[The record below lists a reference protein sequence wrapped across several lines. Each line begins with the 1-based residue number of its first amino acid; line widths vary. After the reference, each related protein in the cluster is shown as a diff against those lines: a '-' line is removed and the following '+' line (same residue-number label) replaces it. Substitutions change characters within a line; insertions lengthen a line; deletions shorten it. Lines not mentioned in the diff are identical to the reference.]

1 MVLEAVPSTIEL
13 LSECFSLEPEHLAAL
28 NLACMAAGIEPG
40 EYMYRQAKLAPQV
53 VRGAILCQLYMQ
65 ERLLPKLQAFS
76 AVKLVSETQCTIED
90 ALVKVEWDYAYYENI
105 RQLRDLLLQSELISD
120 KQKTQA
126 FATCL
131 GFQLPFL
138 SVLVQRQVM
147 TADTADY
154 VLSIQQMVLQDGMSF
169 EEAVDL
175 LSRCKKPDGS
185 LARPEAAKKPV
196 TREIKFK
203 GGRLGE
209 LLVASTIITPLQL
222 IAGVEEGR
230 RKGKLTG
237 EALVMQGSLTEV
249 DLKRA
254 LNAQGRI
261 ESGNLTFAEAVGKLD
276 PKRILPPPY

>member
-1 MVLEAVPSTIEL
+1 MVLESVPSTIEL
-13 LSECFSLEPEHLAAL
+13 LSECFSLQPEHLAAL
-28 NLACMAAGIEPG
+28 NLACIESGFEPG
-40 EYMYRQAKLAPQV
+40 EYMYRQAKLSPQI
-53 VRGAILCQLYMQ
+53 VRSAILCQLFMQ
-65 ERLLPKLQAFS
+65 EKLLPKPLAFS
-76 AVKLVSETQCTIED
+76 AMKLVSQTQCPIED
-90 ALVKVEWDYAYYENI
+90 ALVQVDWDYAYYENI

-131 GFQLPFL
+131 SFQLPFL

-154 VLSIQQMVLQDGMSF
+154 VLSIQEMILQDLMSF

-196 TREIKFK
+196 TREIEFK
-203 GGRLGE
+203 EGRLGE

-222 IAGVEEGR
+222 ISAVEEGR
-230 RKGKLTG
+230 RKGILFG
-237 EALVMQGSLTEV
+237 EMLVLQGSLSEV

-261 ESGNLTFAEAVGKLD
+261 ENGNLTFAEAVGKLD
-276 PKRILPPPY
+276 PRRILPPP